1 MSDLEIIA
9 EPGRQDIVIK
19 RSFDAPR
26 ELVFRAMTEPE
37 HLAVWWGLPTSET
50 VIDHAEPRT
59 GGSWRF
65 VERAEG
71 EEYAFRGVYH
81 EVTAP
86 ERVVQT
92 FEFEGM
98 PGHVAME
105 TMTLEDA
112 GDGRTLYT
120 NVSVYQS
127 VEDRDGMIASGMED
141 GLGQSM
147 DALDE
152 LLRELG

>member
-9 EPGRQDIVIK
+9 EPGRQDIVVK

-26 ELVFRAMTEPE
+26 DVVFRAMTEPE
-37 HLAVWWGLPTSET
+37 HLAAWWGLATSET
-50 VIDHAEPRT
+50 VIDHADPRT

-65 VERAEG
+65 VEKAGG

-105 TMTLEDA
+105 TMTLEES

-127 VEDRDGMIASGMED
+127 VEDRDGMVASGMET
-141 GLGQSM
+141 GLSQSL
-147 DALDE
+147 DALDG
-152 LLRELG
+152 LLRKLA